1 LLDSLL
7 QEMSRLW
14 SSLKSVVTVAAR
26 VEEMAVAARVEEM
39 AVAASSQ
46 AGSSCGVF
54 SHLATVKPHSPLIR
68 FRAGQEAGQLAAAV
82 QPGLP
87 TPAATAA
94 PADLLEWWEL
104 PSRYRRRDI
113 EELECEAINMGGRE
127 APFC

>member
-1 LLDSLL
+1 
-7 QEMSRLW
+7 MSRLW

-26 VEEMAVAARVEEM
+26 VEEMAVAA
-39 AVAASSQ
+39 SSQLCTQ
-46 AGSSCGVF
+46 AGSSSGVF

>member
-1 LLDSLL
+1 
-7 QEMSRLW
+7 
-14 SSLKSVVTVAAR
+14 
-26 VEEMAVAARVEEM
+26 MAVVLTVEQLCT
-39 AVAASSQ
+39 Q
-46 AGSSCGVF
+46 AGSSSGVF

-104 PSRYRRRDI
+104 PSKYRHKCVNIPYYQMVVRSHGLT
-113 EELECEAINMGGRE
+113 EVSL
-127 APFC
+127 